1 MKKLMIPSLHASTS
15 LFLFILLISSNAFS
29 QAIDPI
35 SAITPPETDQ
45 VTRSVAGDTFE
56 TSNSWGDILVEY
68 KESDHRIFGFSFLNK
83 GANRIIPIEETDFG
97 RGPDRE
103 FRFYF
108 RDRARQDLF
117 FSITDT
123 PNAALSQRMESYFY
137 LFPRKNLPAIE
148 PLHEAKGVELM
159 KVTLPTGET
168 VTFDSKTKEIRDGV
182 FKEMGPI
189 DLNPDR
195 FSRKFAQV
203 QYSGKGVQI
212 RVNRRGGDP
221 RLGTIAIITQGP
233 KTCKVQ
239 SSALFDQNPESNVNF
254 LFPTDEAFNAFLL
267 KTCKM
272 TFL

>member
-1 MKKLMIPSLHASTS
+1 MNPSKPAL
-15 LFLFILLISSNAFS
+15 LLFIFSILISPKAFS
-29 QAIDPI
+29 QASDPL
-35 SAITPPETDQ
+35 SAIVPPETDR
-45 VTRSVAGDTFE
+45 VTRRVAGDTFE
-56 TSNSWGDILVEY
+56 HSNSWGDILVEF
-68 KESDHRIFGFSFLNK
+68 KESDQRIFGFSFFNK
-83 GANRIIPIEETDFG
+83 GANRIIPVEETDFG
-97 RGPDRE
+97 KGPDRE

-148 PLHEAKGVELM
+148 PISSLNGANGAELM
-159 KVTLPTGET
+159 RVTLPTGET
-168 VTFDSKTKEIRDGV
+168 VTFDSKSKEIRDGV
-182 FKEMGPI
+182 FKETGPI

-203 QYSGKGVQI
+203 QYSGNGVQV

-221 RLGTIAIITQGP
+221 RLGTVAVINQGL
-233 KTCKVQ
+233 KTCKVP
-239 SSALFDQNPESNVNF
+239 SSALFDQDPESDVNF

-272 TFL
+272 SFL